1 MVGWFVAMD
10 GEQKGEDFRV
20 RDGQNILGS
29 GPEADIVIRDG
40 TVSARHA
47 SLRYKDQRF
56 YLTDL
61 DSSNGTYLN
70 NSSRVHRPR
79 RTARQRH
86 GAARRHFPEV
96 QVPVNPH
103 GHSPRN

>member
-1 MVGWFVAMD
+1 VGWFVAMNGD
-10 GEQKGEDFRV
+10 QKGEDFRI

-40 TVSARHA
+40 TVSSRHA

-70 NSSRVHRPR
+70 DSAESI
-79 RTARQRH
+79 AREELRDNDTVRI
-86 GAARRHFPEV
+86 GAISMKFKCL
-96 QVPVNPH
+96 
-103 GHSPRN
+103 